1 MQIKTIMSTRDSL
14 TVQWIGFLA
23 STAGGTIWIPDQ
35 LDPWSGE
42 LGICMPVAQPKATPQ
57 KLNKQNKT
65 ISRYNISPICLATIQ
80 KKINTLKMLWGKVAL
95 RHGWRDANWYS
106 PYAGQ
111 FHITVKI
118 TCTSSLILRMYPRD
132 MLLNV

>member
-42 LGICMPVAQPKATPQ
+42 LGICMSCGTAKSNPTKT
-57 KLNKQNKT
+57 KQTK
-65 ISRYNISPICLATIQ
+65 
-80 KKINTLKMLWGKVAL
+80 
-95 RHGWRDANWYS
+95 
-106 PYAGQ
+106 
-111 FHITVKI
+111 
-118 TCTSSLILRMYPRD
+118 
-132 MLLNV
+132 